1 MIEVVLVGT
10 GNVARFLFDSF
21 LTLPAVHIKAVVGR
35 NSEALSYFKERGAVS
50 VTYETIPSADIFI
63 LAVKD
68 EVIPEVAKKL
78 NLSEGLL
85 VHTSGSVSIR
95 ELPAEGRRGVL
106 YPLQTF
112 SGVMPSHVKDI
123 PFCLEA
129 ESQEDY
135 AMLESLVENMSTD
148 IRHITSEQRKKLHLA
163 AVFANNFTNHLY
175 HVAYQLCKENGVSPT
190 ILGPLIKETCYKI
203 GSQDPLDA
211 QTGPA
216 RRGDV
221 KTMKQHLALLNTAAY
236 KDIYTAIS
244 ASIEQTY
251 GEQL

>member
-1 MIEVVLVGT
+1 MIEVVLIGT

-21 LTLPAVHIKAVVGR
+21 LTLPAVRIKAVVGR
-35 NSEALSYFKERGAVS
+35 NKMALAYFEEQVPVLTSYD
-50 VTYETIPSADIFI
+50 TIPAADIFI

-78 NLSEGLL
+78 KLTKGLL

-112 SGVMPSHVKDI
+112 SGGVPTHEKDI

-129 ESQEDY
+129 GSQEDY
-135 AMLESLVENMSTD
+135 ALLEDLAEKISTD

-163 AVFANNFTNHLY
+163 AVFANNFTNHLC
-175 HVAYQLCKENGVSPT
+175 HVAYQLCKETGVSPT
-190 ILGPLIKETCYKI
+190 ILGPLIKETCHKI
-203 GSQDPLDA
+203 GSLDPLDT

-221 KTMKQHLALLNTAAY
+221 KTMKQHMALLESKAY
-236 KDIYTAIS
+236 KEIYAAIS
-244 ASIEQTY
+244 ASIEGTY
-251 GEQL
+251 GKQL